1 MNKKV
6 ILLAALAFCVGHF
19 FALTQEDVVQ
29 KLPDGIDQK
38 SVTSFRKNEGNQFD
52 YVYKEGNS
60 YFIHSCGK
68 KIGPFK
74 SVPRMIFSGDNLAYV
89 FTDENEKWHVVLNEK
104 ELGIYEEL
112 YVFSFMSSDP
122 DKYTFHAKK
131 DDGWYIITE
140 EKSYGP
146 FDNKTEFILRKKN
159 GSICYCI
166 QEEGF
171 DYVYTDGEKRGP
183 FNFVDTNGF
192 FIREVESFIYSWT
205 DIYSNEYHLCI
216 DGKDSEAYNS
226 LEFFPSYDGRLYY
239 IYETVDFK
247 TTRLMCDGKI
257 LKELDASE
265 YGTAPYSS
273 SSADNGLCISLG
285 HKLNYDERWLF
296 LLKDGEIKA
305 ELKIEAVD
313 TDHECPLFFFH
324 DLQVSC
330 PAGKFGPYQEILEVE
345 FDRFGRAFWVAR
357 EKSEDDDPYS
367 RHCGVYIDGK
377 LIYESDRLDYIFDFD
392 TLDDKFIIIE
402 GYDFDVLIVN
412 GRRYDLSG
420 DPTVLNK
427 MLGMLLSSNYPHKSV
442 IAISPRLLPD
452 SDDFIFTYYTDDYT
466 GDCLFHDGSF
476 YKADYD
482 EEFIYYIDGDSLKK
496 IDFN

>member
-19 FALTQEDVVQ
+19 FGVTQEDVVQ

-38 SVTSFRKNEGNQFD
+38 SVISIRKREGNEFD
-52 YVYKEGNS
+52 FVYKEGNS

-74 SVPRMIFSGDNLAYV
+74 SVPRMIISGDNLAYV

-122 DKYTFHAKK
+122 DKCTFHAKK

-140 EKSYGP
+140 ENSYGP
-146 FDNKTEFILRKKN
+146 FDKKVEFFLRKKN

-192 FIREVESFIYSWT
+192 FMREVESFIYSWA

-226 LEFFPSYDGRLYY
+226 LEFFPSDDGRLYY

-257 LKELDASE
+257 LKELNAYE
-265 YGTAPYSS
+265 YGTAPSS
-273 SSADNGLCISLG
+273 SSYDDRGLCLSLG
-285 HKLNYDERWLF
+285 SPYIGESALVF
-296 LLKDGEIKA
+296 LIKDGEIKA
-305 ELKIEAVD
+305 EIETERV
-313 TDHECPLFFFH
+313 PLDDEIPYFPFTETWI
-324 DLQVSC
+324 SC
-330 PAGKFGPYQEILEVE
+330 TAGKFGPYGDVSELE
-345 FDRFGRAFWVAR
+345 FDKFGRAFWSAMDMSGNEGLYV
-357 EKSEDDDPYS
+357 
-367 RHCGVYIDGK
+367 DGK
-377 LIYESDRLDYIFDFD
+377 LIYESDMIGFIYDFD
-392 TLDDKFIIIE
+392 TIEDKFIIIT
-402 GYDFDVLIVN
+402 GDYNKIIANGKRYVL
-412 GRRYDLSG
+412 GAA
-420 DPTVLNK
+420 PTFLDKFLDRFFPSIYSVSSP
-427 MLGMLLSSNYPHKSV
+427 MLLSDSLHIV
-442 IAISPRLLPD
+442 FDPRLLQNGN
-452 SDDFIFTYYTDDYT
+452 DFLFFYYTDDYRNQY
-466 GDCLFHDGSF
+466 LFHDGTF
-476 YKADYD
+476 YKAFCD
-482 EEFIYYIDGDSLKK
+482 EKFIYFIDENSIKR
-496 IDFN
+496 IEFN

>member
-38 SVTSFRKNEGNQFD
+38 SIISFRKNEGNQFD
-52 YVYKEGNS
+52 YFYKEGNS

-74 SVPRMIFSGDNLAYV
+74 SVPRMIFSGDNLAYA

-112 YVFSFMSSDP
+112 YYFGFMPDP

-159 GSICYCI
+159 GSMCYCI

-192 FIREVESFIYSWT
+192 FIREVESFIYSWA
-205 DIYSNEYHLCI
+205 DIYSSEYHLCI

-226 LEFFPSYDGRLYY
+226 LEFFPSDDGRLYY

-247 TTRLMCDGKI
+247 RTLIMCDDKI

-265 YGTAPYSS
+265 YGTAPCSS
-273 SSADNGLCISLG
+273 SSTDSGLCISLG

-392 TLDDKFIIIE
+392 TLDDKFIIIA

-427 MLGMLLSSNYPHKSV
+427 MLGMLLSSNYPLKSV

-452 SDDFIFTYYTDDYT
+452 SDDFIFSYYTDDYT